1 MRGERPKPDR
11 LRVEL
16 TQTEDGYV
24 SWEIE
29 EGHKAPAYVMI
40 AKAIHDK
47 KPLSQSTLAYQLGVS
62 KQHVS
67 KQIKLAMEKGL
78 IAPGKLELTAKGVEL
93 VAQLS
98 SSSGHEDSL

>member
-1 MRGERPKPDR
+1 
-11 LRVEL
+11 
-16 TQTEDGYV
+16 
-24 SWEIE
+24 
-29 EGHKAPAYVMI
+29 MI